1 MAQKLHKSIYRQK
14 KSIYVM
20 KDSKE
25 ARSNSISE
33 KKYVISTPVS
43 HIWQNNIS
51 KSSERKT
58 STDDTSVYVKESLVK
73 LCLRKLVCLVKNG
86 AFKFSYL
93 AYIIVFLILPA
104 IAVEVMQSS
113 LYEKGGVKQITKFVT
128 QIWLKEQYIFLLNY
142 GILVLL
148 FLCIILL
155 FNNFWIASIIY
166 IIFFGV
172 LGVANYFKV
181 QFRSEPVIPSDFNFI
196 GNAGEISSFI
206 PADGYSLIFT
216 VVWILLVSFIV
227 CSLFWFLDSRRH
239 FIRFQKKTLY
249 KEYKEHV
256 KKRDYKDLPSR
267 LKAKVRTINP
277 WLFAVR
283 CVCWIAPFSVLFS
296 FVWFVSESGSWA
308 SRLAS
313 ACSNATVGFS
323 ELGDMQKNGYVVG
336 FVRYVHVKAIDE
348 PEGYSKAKMNEIAD
362 KYKDEASKINASR
375 NNNLTD
381 NTVIMVLSESFSD
394 PTRVPGIQ
402 LASDPM
408 PQIRSLKETCTS
420 GLALSTGYGGGT
432 ANIEFQALTGLSM
445 TNFNTSVIP
454 YQQLIPS
461 QKWTPSFNQLWNDAN
476 GDDSSQAFHSYNR
489 TMYFRGTNYK
499 KFGFSTFWTADGP
512 NEISF
517 SDTIDNSEYIS
528 DESIYQSVYEEVSQK
543 DSGNQFIQVVTMQ
556 NHMPYYDWYDN
567 NEFKDDDLSEYEDD
581 YEKQDVETYAKGMQY
596 TDASTIDFLNQ
607 LNELDKPITVIFY
620 GDHLP
625 GIYKHENGK
634 TEDARVL
641 RETDYFIWSNSAS
654 NNGEEKIQNG
664 TAYTSSNYFMA
675 LAAEHMD
682 AKVTPYLAFLTKMRN
697 VIPAI
702 APAESE
708 DNDSPMYLDVNGNRI
723 NKENLTKEM
732 KDLLE
737 EYKLIQYD
745 ITSGKNYL
753 KQTDFMNLE

>member
-1 MAQKLHKSIYRQK
+1 MSRKLHESIYRQK

-20 KDSKE
+20 KDDKRACSSNVTKKE
-25 ARSNSISE
+25 R
-33 KKYVISTPVS
+33 VISTPIS
-43 HIWQNNIS
+43 HVWQSGIGA
-51 KSSERKT
+51 SSEKKVI
-58 STDDTSVYVKESLVK
+58 SEDINVCVKESFAR
-73 LCLRKLVCLVKNG
+73 LCLRKLEFLIKKG

-93 AYIIVFLILPA
+93 SYVIFFLILPA
-104 IAVEVMQSS
+104 VAVEVMQSS
-113 LYEKGGVKQITKFVT
+113 LYEKGGAKQITKFVT

-148 FLCIILL
+148 LLCLILL
-155 FNNFWIASIIY
+155 FNNFWIASILY
-166 IIFFGV
+166 IVFFGV

-181 QFRSEPVIPSDFNFI
+181 QLRSEPVIPTDFNFV
-196 GNAGEISSFI
+196 GNVGEISLFI
-206 PADGYSLIFT
+206 PADGYSLIST
-216 VVWILLVSFIV
+216 VIWILLVSFIV
-227 CSLFWFLDSRRH
+227 CLVFWILDSRRH
-239 FIRFQKKTLY
+239 FIHIRKKTSY
-249 KEYKEHV
+249 EEYLEHV
-256 KKRDYKDLPSR
+256 KKHDYKDLSSR
-267 LKAKVRTINP
+267 LQAKIRTINP
-277 WLFAVR
+277 WLFVVR
-283 CVCWIAPFSVLFS
+283 CVCWVVPFGALFS
-296 FVWFVSESGSWA
+296 FVWSVSESGSWA

-336 FVRYVHVKAIDE
+336 FVRYMHVKAIDE
-348 PEGYSKAKMNEIAD
+348 PDGYSKARMNEIAD
-362 KYKDEASKINASR
+362 KYKKAADKINTSR

-381 NTVIMVLSESFSD
+381 STVIMVLSESFSD

-445 TNFNTSVIP
+445 TNYNTSVIP

-476 GDDSSQAFHSYNR
+476 GEGASQAFHSYNR

-517 SDTIDNSEYIS
+517 SDTIDNSDYIS
-528 DESIYQSVYEEVSQK
+528 DESTYQSVYEEVSQK
-543 DSGNQFIQVVTMQ
+543 NSGNQFIQVVTMQ

-596 TDASTIDFLNQ
+596 TDNSTIEFLNQ
-607 LNELDKPITVIFY
+607 LDELDKPITVIFY

-625 GIYKHENGK
+625 GIYKHENDK

-641 RETDYFIWSNSAS
+641 RETDYFIWSNKAS
-654 NNGEEKIQNG
+654 SGKDVKIQNG
-664 TAYTSSNYFMA
+664 TSYTSSNYFMA
-675 LAAEHMD
+675 LAAEHMN
-682 AKVTPYLAFLTKMRN
+682 AKVTPYLAFLTELRN

-702 APAESE
+702 APAESK
-708 DNDSPMYLDVNGNRI
+708 DDDIPVYLDDEGNRI
-723 NKENLTKEM
+723 NEEDLTKEM

-737 EYKLIQYD
+737 DYKLIQYD

>member
-1 MAQKLHKSIYRQK
+1 MSHKLYKSLYKQK

-20 KDSKE
+20 KDDKKAYSDD
-25 ARSNSISE
+25 E

-43 HIWQNNIS
+43 HVWQTGIS
-51 KSSERKT
+51 KSSKKELL
-58 STDDTSVYVKESLVK
+58 SGDLNVYVKESFVK
-73 LCLRKLVCLVKNG
+73 LCLRKLSCLAKKG

-93 AYIIVFLILPA
+93 AYVIFFLILPA
-104 IAVEVMQSS
+104 GAVEVMQSS
-113 LYEKGGVKQITKFVT
+113 LYEKGGVRQITKFVT

-142 GILVLL
+142 GILALL
-148 FLCIILL
+148 FLCLILL

-166 IIFFGV
+166 IVFFGV

-181 QFRSEPVIPSDFNFI
+181 QLRSEPVIPTDFNFI

-216 VVWILLVSFIV
+216 VVRILLVSFVV
-227 CSLFWFLDSRRH
+227 CMVFWFLDSRRH
-239 FIRFQKKTLY
+239 LIHIRKKSFY
-249 KEYKEHV
+249 EEYKKRV
-256 KKRDYKDLPSR
+256 KKHDYKDLPSR
-267 LKAKVRTINP
+267 LKAKVQTINP
-277 WLFAVR
+277 WLFGVR
-283 CVCWIAPFSVLFS
+283 CVCWIVPFGVLFS
-296 FVWFVSESGSWA
+296 FVWSVSESGSWA
-308 SRLAS
+308 SKLAS

-323 ELGDMQKNGYVVG
+323 ELGDMQKNGYAVG
-336 FVRYVHVKAIDE
+336 FVRYMHVKAIDE
-348 PEGYSKAKMNEIAD
+348 PDGYSKAKMNEIVD
-362 KYKDEASKINASR
+362 KYKEAADEINVGR

-381 NTVIMVLSESFSD
+381 NTVIMILSESFSD

-476 GDDSSQAFHSYNR
+476 GDNASQAFHSYNR

-512 NEISF
+512 DTISF
-517 SDTIDNSEYIS
+517 SDVIDNSDYIS
-528 DESIYQSVYEEVSQK
+528 DESTYQSVYKEVSQEN
-543 DSGNQFIQVVTMQ
+543 SGNQFIQVVTMQ

-567 NEFKDDDLSEYEDD
+567 NEFKDDDFSEYEDD

-596 TDASTIDFLNQ
+596 TDSSTMDFLNQ

-634 TEDARVL
+634 AEDAGVL
-641 RETDYFIWSNSAS
+641 RETDYFIWSNKAS
-654 NNGEEKIQNG
+654 NSEGEKIQDG
-664 TAYTSSNYFMA
+664 TMYTSSNYFMA
-675 LAAEHMD
+675 LAAEHMS
-682 AKVTPYLAFLTKMRN
+682 AKVTPYLAFLTKLRN
-697 VIPAI
+697 VIPSI
-702 APAESE
+702 APAMSE
-708 DNDSPMYLDVNGNRI
+708 DDDIPVYLDENGDRMN
-723 NKENLTKEM
+723 EGSLTKEM
-732 KDLLE
+732 NDLLE
-737 EYKLIQYD
+737 DYKLIQYD

-753 KQTDFMNLE
+753 KQTDFMNLK

>member
-1 MAQKLHKSIYRQK
+1 MSQRLHESIYRQK

-25 ARSNSISE
+25 ARSNSISG
-33 KKYVISTPVS
+33 KKYVVSTPVS

-51 KSSERKT
+51 RSSVKNIP
-58 STDDTSVYVKESLVK
+58 TDDINVYVKESLVK
-73 LCLRKLVCLVKNG
+73 LCLRKLVCLIKNG

-93 AYIIVFLILPA
+93 AYVIVFLILPA

-142 GILVLL
+142 GILALL
-148 FLCIILL
+148 FLCIILFL
-155 FNNFWIASIIY
+155 NNFWIASIVY

-181 QFRSEPVIPSDFNFI
+181 QLRNEPVIPTDCNFI

-216 VVWILLVSFIV
+216 VVWILLVSFAV
-227 CSLFWFLDSRRH
+227 CLVFWFLDSRRH
-239 FIRFQKKTLY
+239 FIRFRKKAFY
-249 KEYKEHV
+249 EEYKEHV
-256 KKRDYKDLPSR
+256 KKQDYKDLPSR
-267 LKAKVRTINP
+267 LQAKMRTINP

-296 FVWFVSESGSWA
+296 FVWFVSETDSWA
-308 SRLAS
+308 AKLAS
-313 ACSNATVGFS
+313 ACSNSTVGFS
-323 ELGDMQKNGYVVG
+323 ELGDMQKNGYAVG
-336 FVRYVHVKAIDE
+336 FVRYIHVKAIDE
-348 PEGYSKAKMNEIAD
+348 PEGYSKAKMDEIAD
-362 KYKDEASKINASR
+362 KYKGTADKINANR
-375 NNNLTD
+375 DNNLTD
-381 NTVIMVLSESFSD
+381 STVIMVLSESFSD

-476 GDDSSQAFHSYNR
+476 GDDASQAFHSYNR

-517 SDTIDNSEYIS
+517 SDTIDNSDYIS
-528 DESIYQSVYEEVSQK
+528 DESTYQSVYKEISK
-543 DSGNQFIQVVTMQ
+543 KNSGNQFIQVVTMQ

-596 TDASTIDFLNQ
+596 TDNSTMEFLNQ
-607 LNELDKPITVIFY
+607 LDELDKPVTVIFY

-654 NNGEEKIQNG
+654 NNGEAKMQNG

-682 AKVTPYLAFLTKMRN
+682 AKVTPYLAFLTKMRS

-708 DNDSPMYLDVNGNRI
+708 DDDSPVYLDANGNRI
-723 NKENLTKEM
+723 NKENLSKEM

-737 EYKLIQYD
+737 DYKLIQYD